1 MRKLIMH
8 SYRSRRSRKL
18 CSSPR
23 QTSRRCSLQQ
33 IHRHRRQMRSSRQQ
47 MQVHN
52 KIIIDKKDAAKTI
65 AASSAFY
72 DSKRIQISHGFKEI
86 V

>member
-1 MRKLIMH
+1 
-8 SYRSRRSRKL
+8 
-18 CSSPR
+18 
-23 QTSRRCSLQQ
+23 
-33 IHRHRRQMRSSRQQ
+33 

-52 KIIIDKKDAAKTI
+52 KIIRIHFDYLIIIIDKKDAAKTI